1 MPAGTLALAPWQET
15 GIAAGARPGRAASVA
30 PPVDRSTGGPATE
43 TTTYTSI
50 ADYVP
55 VTDAMLRDPDP
66 DDWLMYRRTYDGW
79 GYSPLDQ
86 STRDNVHQLALAW
99 VWSMP
104 AGTNQPTPLV
114 HDGVMYLANPD
125 NVIQALDAASGT
137 LLWEYHRALPVS
149 LRTGLIR
156 NLAIYEDTLFLAS
169 RDAYLVALDARTGDL
184 GWETRLGTSAQGVPV
199 TFRAG
204 GEQYIAVA
212 PGVGGGSPRRAPTI
226 LSPEIHYPAT
236 GNALYVFKLAGSTLR

>member
-1 MPAGTLALAPWQET
+1 
-15 GIAAGARPGRAASVA
+15 
-30 PPVDRSTGGPATE
+30 
-43 TTTYTSI
+43 
-50 ADYVP
+50 
-55 VTDAMLRDPDP
+55 MLRDPDP

-86 STRDNVHQLALAW
+86 ITRDNVHQLALAW

-114 HDGVMYLANPD
+114 HDGVMYLANPG

-137 LLWEYHRALPVS
+137 LLWEYQRALPES

-184 GWETRLGTSAQGVPV
+184 VWET
-199 TFRAG
+199 
-204 GEQYIAVA
+204 
-212 PGVGGGSPRRAPTI
+212 
-226 LSPEIHYPAT
+226 
-236 GNALYVFKLAGSTLR
+236 